1 MQITSF
7 DLLLLSQSKSD
18 HICFIPLEA
27 PGRHPPRGAGTA
39 LVAGAGELRLV
50 AAMSEHSHL
59 AWAAPGTN
67 PHDAWEGRSGGGRKR
82 VTLRFLGWATEQQ
95 RLSEQQRWGMKS
107 SLLTSSRLE
116 SSPALWAVHIPAGST
131 AEPVT
136 LVIQENICTQTEPK
150 LGTFTSRSPGFDL
163 DLSVAHPSSP
173 QAALPSYP
181 CLASTEG
188 HLHPHSG
195 RQQSISLL

>member
-1 MQITSF
+1 MQIMSF
-7 DLLLLSQSKSD
+7 DLLLLSQSRSD

-27 PGRHPPRGAGTA
+27 PGRHPPLGAGA
-39 LVAGAGELRLV
+39 VLVAGAGGLRLV

-59 AWAAPGTN
+59 LGQPRAPTPATPGKAGACGGT
-67 PHDAWEGRSGGGRKR
+67 KR
-82 VTLRFLGWATEQQ
+82 VTLRFLGWATEQ
-95 RLSEQQRWGMKS
+95 RLSEQQRRGMKS

-116 SSPALWAVHIPAGST
+116 SSPALWGGPIPVGST

-150 LGTFTSRSPGFDL
+150 LGMFASRSPGFDL

-195 RQQSISLL
+195 RQQGISLL